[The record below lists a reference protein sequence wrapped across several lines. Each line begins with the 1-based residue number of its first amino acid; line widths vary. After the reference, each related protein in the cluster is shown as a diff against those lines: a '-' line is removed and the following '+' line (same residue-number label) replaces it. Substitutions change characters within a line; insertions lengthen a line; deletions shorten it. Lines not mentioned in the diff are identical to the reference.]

1 MTEQNPT
8 TFHSLISA
16 ITHQI
21 EQARRQVR
29 QVVNTAMVQSYWE
42 IGRLI
47 VEHEQQGNRRAEYGK
62 QQLQQLSQQLTER
75 LGKGFD
81 VTNLRSMRQFYHAFP
96 IRDAVRLELS
106 WTHYRTLLRIENA
119 QARYW
124 YLQEAINQS

>member
-8 TFHSLISA
+8 AFSRLVNA
-16 ITHQI
+16 ITQQI
-21 EQARRQVR
+21 EQARGQVR
-29 QVVNTAMVQSYWE
+29 QALNTAMVQSYWE

-81 VTNLRSMRQFYHAFP
+81 VTNLRNMRRFYQAFP
-96 IRDAVRLELS
+96 IRETVSLELS
-106 WTHYRTLLRIENA
+106 WTHYRTLLRA
-119 QARYW
+119 WCCAVKKAKPW
-124 YLQEAINQS
+124 